1 MVYLICSILQAISD
15 LYLRYASCSIVE
27 GDMTAMAFKKYIL
40 TTLRLLLNKWYLSL
54 IKLCS
59 LTMGMLSFLL
69 VWLFYIDH
77 KNAQNKSISI
87 FNSCTSE
94 NLIILGSIILVTI
107 TVYFLIMNSQMTL
120 RYKEFFIRKLYGESG
135 IGIFYI
141 LFLEITIFIVVS
153 FIFSLVLIDQVAP
166 LFNLLT
172 DRNVNARALGS
183 ENGFILLL
191 SFFMIIGLIIG
202 VLPAMK
208 CSRTRAVDILKKLT

>member
-1 MVYLICSILQAISD
+1 
-15 LYLRYASCSIVE
+15 
-27 GDMTAMAFKKYIL
+27 
-40 TTLRLLLNKWYLSL
+40 
-54 IKLCS
+54 
-59 LTMGMLSFLL
+59 MGMLSFLL

-77 KNAQNKSISI
+77 KNVQNKSISI
-87 FNSCTSE
+87 LNSCTSE

-172 DRNVNARALGS
+172 DRNVNTRALGS

-191 SFFMIIGLIIG
+191 SFFMIIGIILG

-208 CSRTRAVDILKKLT
+208 CSRIRAVDILKKLT